1 MIGLPKYLGIV
12 QAAERHLADALTLVA
27 DRHSA
32 NADVRDTGHLLARWS
47 RRHIQLIEPAIAR
60 YGMRDVPD
68 PARLRSGLF
77 QGHRVGGLGLL
88 RDVND
93 LMALVTYVRGA
104 WTSVFQAAMELHDL
118 ELANLCT
125 RAVEDTDRQL
135 AWTKTRLRL
144 TAAQA
149 LTVPPDRSREMLAS
163 IPIIPTPAALMEA
176 AWAPLAGAL
185 LVGVVGVL
193 ALVAGQPWL
202 LPSLGPTAYLLAQMP
217 AQPSGRVYNILAG
230 HLIGLAAG
238 IVAVLL
244 TNAAA
249 APVVLQTGTI
259 SGPRVAA
266 AVLAVGLTL
275 LVTILLGASHP
286 PAAATT
292 LLVALGSLSTSGD
305 VMNVTIGAAILAVS
319 GVAVRRFRLGE
330 WPRRKA
336 THAPAR
342 AGAAAETQPV
352 ASELKKAA

>member
-1 MIGLPKYLGIV
+1 MTGLPKYLGIV
-12 QAAERHLADALTLVA
+12 QAAERQLAAALTLVA

-32 NADVRDTGHLLARWS
+32 NADVRDTGYLLARWS
-47 RRHIQLIEPAIAR
+47 RRHVELLEPAIAR
-60 YGMRDVPD
+60 YGVRDMPD
-68 PARLRSGLF
+68 PASLRAGLF
-77 QGHRVGGLGLL
+77 HGHRVGGLGLL
-88 RDVND
+88 RDTND

-125 RAVEDTDRQL
+125 HAVEDVDRQF

-149 LTVPPDRSREMLAS
+149 LTVPPDRPHELLAS
-163 IPIIPTPAALMEA
+163 ISTVPTPAALMEA

-185 LVGVVGVL
+185 LTGIIGVL
-193 ALVAGQPWL
+193 ALLAGQPWL
-202 LPSLGPTAYLLAQMP
+202 LPSLGPTAYLLAHTP
-217 AQPSGRVYNILAG
+217 AQPAARLYNVLAG

-249 APVVLQTGTI
+249 APVVLQAGTI

-266 AVLAVGLTL
+266 AALAVGLTL
-275 LVTILLGASHP
+275 FVTLLLGATHP

-292 LLVALGSLSTSGD
+292 LLVAFGSLRTPGD
-305 VMNVTIGAAILAVS
+305 AVNVAIGAAILAVL
-319 GVAVRRFRLGE
+319 GVAVRRLRLGD
-330 WPRRKA
+330 WPRRRR
-336 THAPAR
+336 THAPAS
-342 AGAAAETQPV
+342 AGAPAETQPV
-352 ASELKKAA
+352 ASELRKAA